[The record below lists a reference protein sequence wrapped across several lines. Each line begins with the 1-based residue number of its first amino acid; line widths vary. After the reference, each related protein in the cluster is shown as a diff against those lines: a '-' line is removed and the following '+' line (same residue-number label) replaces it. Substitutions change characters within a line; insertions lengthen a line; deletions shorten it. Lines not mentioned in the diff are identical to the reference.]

1 MCYLAGVN
9 KPVSHPVKAHRRMP
23 RIIELTLVSLSA
35 LVLALPILLTGL
47 MIFIF
52 LGRPVFFRQPRIG
65 KLKSQFNILKFR
77 TMTNEFG
84 SDGNLLPDELRQTT
98 FTRFIRRV
106 RLDELPQI
114 LAILKGD
121 MALVGPRPLL
131 PVTIDE
137 FGLLGERRCLVK
149 PGLTGWSQVSGN
161 VHLSNIEKLKL
172 DLWYVNHRSLFLDV
186 KIIYETFT
194 VLLFGEKVNNNRINT
209 ADMWLSEENL
219 GHLIEAKKGL

>member
-1 MCYLAGVN
+1 
-9 KPVSHPVKAHRRMP
+9 MP
-23 RIIELTLVSLSA
+23 RIIELVLVLLST
-35 LVLALPILLTGL
+35 LVLAVPILLTGL
-47 MIFIF
+47 VIFIS
-52 LGRPVFFRQPRIG
+52 LGQPIFFRQSRIG

-77 TMTNEFG
+77 TMTIEVDR
-84 SDGNLLPDELRQTT
+84 DGNLLPDELRQTAL
-98 FTRFIRRV
+98 TRFIRRV

-131 PVTIDE
+131 PDTIDE
-137 FGLLGERRCLVK
+137 FGLLGERRCFVK

-186 KIIYETFT
+186 KIIYETFI
-194 VLLFGEKVNNNRINT
+194 VLLFGEKIKNNRIKT
-209 ADMWLSEENL
+209 ADMWLSEESL
-219 GHLIEAKKGL
+219 GHQLEAKKAIKK

>member
-1 MCYLAGVN
+1 
-9 KPVSHPVKAHRRMP
+9 MP
-23 RIIELTLVSLSA
+23 RIIEFA
-35 LVLALPILLTGL
+35 LVLLSTLVLAIPILLTAL
-47 MIFIF
+47 IIFVS
-52 LGRPVFFRQPRIG
+52 LGQPIFFRQSRIG

-77 TMTNEFG
+77 TMTNEVDR
-84 SDGNLLPDELRQTT
+84 DGNLLPDELRQTT
-98 FTRFIRRV
+98 LTRFIRRV

-161 VHLSNIEKLKL
+161 THLSNIEKLKL

-186 KIIYETFT
+186 KIIHETFIM
-194 VLLFGEKVNNNRINT
+194 LLFGEKINNNRVKAANK
-209 ADMWLSEENL
+209 WLSEESL
-219 GHLIEAKKGL
+219 DYQFEAKKVFKK